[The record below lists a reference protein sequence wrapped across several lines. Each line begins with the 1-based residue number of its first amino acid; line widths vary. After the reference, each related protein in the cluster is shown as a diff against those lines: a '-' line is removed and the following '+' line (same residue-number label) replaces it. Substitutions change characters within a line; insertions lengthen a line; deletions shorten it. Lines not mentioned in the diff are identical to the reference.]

1 MATGLVKVERSKFRK
16 DEGVL
21 IDPEDGALV
30 QTEDGRHGDG
40 NGTLGADQGHGHP
53 QGNFELGAYRDD

>member
-1 MATGLVKVERSKFRK
+1 MATSLVEVVGTQFGQ
-16 DEGVL
+16 DESVL
-21 IDPEDGALV
+21 VDPEDGSLV

-53 QGNFELGAYRDD
+53 QGNFELGALRDE